1 MRHGFGLVMALL
13 AFLLAGC
20 ATSLPVHPTAWFNKF
35 RQGTQPTTPDIVQMD
50 VALIERPLADA
61 YINHDLWT
69 DADEQVGDM
78 DRQAVLKENGF
89 RIGQIGGITPTG
101 LQELLTSKHCC
112 SNPRRIQT
120 HAGKPT
126 LLYLGPATPQ
136 ARYQVV
142 QQGGNAQVTLDQAQ
156 CVLEVVPTLAAN
168 GRTKLRFTPLVQH
181 GERTMQPYPAP
192 DHSGW
197 ILKDQQPT
205 ENYADMSW
213 EITLAPN
220 EYVVVGGRYDRVDSL
235 GHQCFVRRDE
245 SQPVQRLLV
254 IRTGRP
260 VLTADANQAMPALED
275 HASLVS
281 PSLACQAACTTARGT
296 AP

>member
-1 MRHGFGLVMALL
+1 MRHGFGLVAAML
-13 AFLLAGC
+13 AFLTAGC
-20 ATSLPVHPTAWFNKF
+20 ATSLPAPPSTWFNKF

-69 DADEQVGDM
+69 DADEQVVGD
-78 DRQAVLKENGF
+78 RHSVLEDNGF

-112 SNPRRIQT
+112 ANPRRIQT

-126 LLYLGPATPQ
+126 LLYLGPTTPQ

-142 QQGGNAQVTLDQAQ
+142 QQGGATQISLDQAQ
-156 CVLEVVPTLAAN
+156 CVLEVVPMLAAN

-181 GERTMQPYPAP
+181 GERTLQPYPAP

-197 ILKDQQPT
+197 MLKDQQPT
-205 ENYADMSW
+205 EHYADMSW

-220 EYVVVGGRYDRVDSL
+220 EFVVVGGRYDRTDSL

-260 VLTADANQAMPALED
+260 VQTAGASQTLPILEE
-275 HASLVS
+275 HASLQT